1 MATSFR
7 VLTDFG
13 LRMAGTRSRR
23 ALRQLAAEALTAVTP
38 DEVEQTA
45 RLLIGKAFPAAEQA
59 ALRLSA
65 AAVWRTLEPIFGQP
79 KDVLQRQTTGA
90 VDFASGVRTI
100 FLNLPKQRGICAEET
115 EALTVG
121 EVYATLVQIAALGG
135 GGSRGEKELLLRELL
150 CRADPDEAAFL
161 VRNVVGEM
169 RHGVNEGL
177 LLEGIALAIDADFA
191 LVQRAFMLV
200 GDVGTLAVLA
210 LSEGTAVLE
219 RLEIGLFTP
228 LRPMLAQ
235 AVDDVP
241 AAWVR
246 QAGALALEY
255 KLDGAR
261 VQIHKR
267 GGEVRL
273 YTRHLMEITASL
285 PEVVEAVRT
294 QITAETAI
302 LEGEVVAVG
311 ADGAVLPFPELMR
324 RFRRVRDVP
333 RLLAE
338 APVRVYLFDLLLRDG
353 RSLLESTNAERWGE
367 LTQVLAAG
375 SVLILTPRCLPVTV
389 EEGAAF
395 FDQAIDAGHEGLVA
409 KRLEGLYTPG
419 VRGGE
424 WLKIKEALTVELV
437 ITAAE
442 WGYGRRTGWL
452 SNYHLAARDIVTG
465 ALVEVGKTF
474 KGLTDE
480 EFAEVTTAL
489 LDLTT
494 DPEAHTVTVPPE
506 IIVEVAFNQIQL
518 SPSYPGGV
526 ALRFARI
533 VRFRPEKT
541 LDEIDTLQTLRD
553 IYTMQSGQPW
563 QQAA

>member
-1 MATSFR
+1 MATPFR
-7 VLTDFG
+7 VLTEYG

-23 ALRQLAAEALTAVTP
+23 TLRQLAADTLTAVDP

-45 RLLIGKAFPAAEQA
+45 RLLIGKAFPAAQQA
-59 ALRLSA
+59 ALRISA
-65 AAVWRTLEPIFGQP
+65 ASVWRTLEPIFGQP
-79 KDVLQRQTTGA
+79 KEALQRYTHGA

-100 FLNLPKQRGICAEET
+100 YLNLPKQRGICAEEV
-115 EALTVG
+115 EPLTILD
-121 EVYATLVQIAALGG
+121 VYGTLTQIAAMGG
-135 GGSRGEKELLLRELL
+135 GGSRGEKELLLRDLL

-161 VRNVVGEM
+161 VKNIVGEM

-177 LLEGIALAIDADFA
+177 LLEGIATAIDADFA
-191 LVQRAFMLV
+191 LVQRAFMLI

-219 RLEIGLFTP
+219 RLEISLFTP
-228 LRPMLAQ
+228 VRPMLAQ

-246 QAGALALEY
+246 HAGALALEY

-267 GGEVRL
+267 GDEVRL
-273 YTRHLMEITASL
+273 YTRHLMEITGSL
-285 PEVVEAVRT
+285 PEIADAVRA

-302 LEGEVVAVG
+302 LEGEVVAIG
-311 ADGAVLPFPELMR
+311 ADGAVLPFQELMR
-324 RFRRVRDVP
+324 RFRRLRDVP
-333 RLLAE
+333 RLLQE
-338 APVRVYLFDLLLRDG
+338 VPVRVYLFDLLLRDG
-353 RSLLESTNAERWGE
+353 RSLLESTNAERWAE
-367 LTQVLAAG
+367 LTQVLAPG
-375 SVLILTPRCLPVTV
+375 PMLHLTPRCLPVTV
-389 EEGAAF
+389 EEGASF
-395 FDQAIDAGHEGLVA
+395 FDQAVDAGHEGLIA

-419 VRGGE
+419 VRGAE
-424 WLKIKEALTVELV
+424 WLKIKDALTVDLV
-437 ITAAE
+437 IVAAE

-452 SNYHLAARDIVTG
+452 SNNHLAARDIVTG
-465 ALVEVGKTF
+465 DLVEVGKTF
-474 KGLTDE
+474 KGLTDD
-480 EFAEVTTAL
+480 EFAEMTAAL
-489 LDLTT
+489 LDLSA
-494 DPEAHTVTVPPE
+494 DPEAHIVAVRPE
-506 IIVEVAFNQIQL
+506 IVVEVAFNQIQR

-533 VRFRPEKT
+533 VRFRPDKA

-553 IYTMQSGQPW
+553 IYTLQTGQPW